1 MLGFYEENL
10 YTERQM
16 MGDTWLL
23 TRDDLKDLKCVRDFV
38 LLVYE
43 IKKNSRRHQHHHE
56 RIDSK
61 ELGKTL

>member
-10 YTERQM
+10 YTERLM

-23 TRDDLKDLKCVRDFV
+23 TRDDLKDLKFVRDFV

-43 IKKNSRRHQHHHE
+43 IKKKSRRHQHHHD
-56 RIDSK
+56 RIESK
-61 ELGKTL
+61 EPGKTL